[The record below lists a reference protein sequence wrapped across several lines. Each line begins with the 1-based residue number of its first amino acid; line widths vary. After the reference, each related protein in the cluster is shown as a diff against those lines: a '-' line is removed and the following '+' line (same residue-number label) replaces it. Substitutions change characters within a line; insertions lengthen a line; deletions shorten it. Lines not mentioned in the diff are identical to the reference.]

1 MSIFLLFL
9 APAVALD
16 ACDVDASPAAVLQ
29 AVNNA
34 TTEADFTTCAA
45 ASEEACICAA
55 LRLGWRSSTQR
66 LLNDRMLRK
75 VPAPAVRRYAQE
87 RRDSSIAILAR
98 IHQKYPKHLKML
110 PALEWA
116 QSEDALFVR
125 VRYARYTRGEPLVIN
140 TEVLALEWD
149 DAKCSIRAEG
159 DEKPLYIS
167 STLQWRHYLR
177 RRDDCA
183 DSEEECA
190 RWADEGACKQD
201 ELYHAATRDD
211 GCTDV
216 EPMCAHWARG
226 GECDKNVAYMSA
238 SCPLSCMTCRN
249 APSLHERCRRSCSQ
263 CPRASG
269 RTGVDAAWLAV
280 PGGVVFEARK
290 QVSGH
295 WERLLAEKHPPN
307 RIDAANG
314 GVVVGAILECFEAC
328 AAAKPEP
335 CAADDATSAA
345 CEEHCRAHCAAKL
358 AEGYAV
364 R

>member
-1 MSIFLLFL
+1 MPLLSPLLWLALSSCAAERSTDRRLLFARL
-9 APAVALD
+9 FDKQDTVVA
-16 ACDVDASPAAVLQ
+16 
-29 AVNNA
+29 
-34 TTEADFTTCAA
+34 
-45 ASEEACICAA
+45 
-55 LRLGWRSSTQR
+55 G
-66 LLNDRMLRK
+66 
-75 VPAPAVRRYAQE
+75 
-87 RRDSSIAILAR
+87 
-98 IHQKYPKHLKML
+98 
-110 PALEWA
+110 
-116 QSEDALFVR
+116 
-125 VRYARYTRGEPLVIN
+125 
-140 TEVLALEWD
+140 
-149 DAKCSIRAEG
+149 
-159 DEKPLYIS
+159 
-167 STLQWRHYLR
+167 
-177 RRDDCA
+177 
-183 DSEEECA
+183 
-190 RWADEGACKQD
+190 GACQD
-201 ELYHAATRDD
+201 NNED
-211 GCTDV
+211 C
-216 EPMCAHWARG
+216 ENWARG